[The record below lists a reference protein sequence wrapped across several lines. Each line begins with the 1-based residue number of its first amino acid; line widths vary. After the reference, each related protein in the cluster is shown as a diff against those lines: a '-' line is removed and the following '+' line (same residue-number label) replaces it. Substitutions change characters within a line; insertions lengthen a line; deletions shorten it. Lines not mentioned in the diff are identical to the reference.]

1 MPQPDRKTRLR
12 SNAAQQP
19 IRQSRDIFTRLVYTP
34 FLFTRRRLR
43 PLWVILHWLTAVL
56 VVTNFAIGLLSLTT
70 DTNTDEKL
78 GALGVHIVLGIGI
91 LLLIMARFTLRMF
104 VFKPAMRPTNA
115 NGQILLDRLTT
126 YVHMLLYLGTALMS
140 LLGLAIALPA
150 DLFSILSGKSG
161 AALPVS
167 FYVYPARS
175 LHGVLSL
182 VLLLLIGQH
191 VLAAVYHQFIEW
203 ENYLG
208 RMWFTKSKA

>member
-1 MPQPDRKTRLR
+1 M
-12 SNAAQQP
+12 
-19 IRQSRDIFTRLVYTP
+19 YTP

-43 PLWVILHWLTAVL
+43 PLWVTLHWLTAVL

-91 LLLIMARFTLRMF
+91 LLLIMARFTLRIF

-115 NGQILLDRLTT
+115 NKQILLDRLTP
-126 YVHMLLYLGTALMS
+126 YVHILLYLGTALMS

-150 DLFSILSGKSG
+150 DLFSILWGGSG
-161 AALPVS
+161 AALPAS

-191 VLAAVYHQFIEW
+191 VLAAVYHQFIKG